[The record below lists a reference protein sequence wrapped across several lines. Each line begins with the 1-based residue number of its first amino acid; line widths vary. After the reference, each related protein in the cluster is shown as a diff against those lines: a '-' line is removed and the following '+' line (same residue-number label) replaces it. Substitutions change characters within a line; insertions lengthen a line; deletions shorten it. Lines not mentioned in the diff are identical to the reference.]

1 MTRRLTCS
9 PAWKIPWCDKAGPT
23 AWSAGSL
30 GFCSGVAQ
38 WYATLFLLAELVL
51 VSVSNSPHH
60 RNHDGVGYDGR
71 KRPWQKGTNPSD
83 TSINYELGLVV
94 VEGQGIGEWKST
106 EAGLRWTSWE
116 YESRP
121 RWIVRLQNLPD
132 QMVIR
137 SGFCFGVSRTTQ
149 P

>member
-1 MTRRLTCS
+1 MLPGVEDSMVPTKPDPLHGQLVHLVFVVES
-9 PAWKIPWCDKAGPT
+9 P
-23 AWSAGSL
+23 S
-30 GFCSGVAQ
+30 
-38 WYATLFLLAELVL
+38 
-51 VSVSNSPHH
+51 
-60 RNHDGVGYDGR
+60 
-71 KRPWQKGTNPSD
+71 
-83 TSINYELGLVV
+83 GLVV

>member
-1 MTRRLTCS
+1 MLPGVEDSMVPTKPDPLHGQLVHLVFVVES
-9 PAWKIPWCDKAGPT
+9 PSGTQPFFSWQSWC
-23 AWSAGSL
+23 WS
-30 GFCSGVAQ
+30 
-38 WYATLFLLAELVL
+38 
-51 VSVSNSPHH
+51 
-60 RNHDGVGYDGR
+60 
-71 KRPWQKGTNPSD
+71 RPWQKGTNPSD